1 MSLESRADESRVR
14 VELRRLVTG
23 VGHSP
28 DDAQAAIEAIL
39 AGEAN
44 EVEITALL
52 TAWATRELS
61 GAHLAAIVRSVRAR
75 MTRLEIP
82 SGLRPLLDVCGTGGD
97 GLGTVN
103 LSTVTAIVLAACGVR
118 VAKHGN
124 RAATGV
130 SGSSDVL
137 SVLGVRID
145 PPVEM
150 HAKCLEEVCITYL
163 HAPIFHGALAVLAP
177 VRKQLPFRTVFNLIG
192 PLVNPAAPE
201 YQLVGVSAGSDF
213 ERVVEAGNVL
223 AAEDRTHPSCFTVV
237 RGEDGMDEVSLGGTT
252 FFHQRRECG
261 GSLAENPRGAL
272 APDDFGLPHV
282 QADALRVSGV
292 EASARAI
299 RSVLDGEHGPIRD
312 AVLANV
318 AYGLVVAGQIE
329 LLELRSGVER
339 AAKAIDSKAAADLLD
354 RWVRL

>member
-1 MSLESRADESRVR
+1 
-14 VELRRLVTG
+14 
-23 VGHSP
+23 
-28 DDAQAAIEAIL
+28 
-39 AGEAN
+39 
-44 EVEITALL
+44 
-52 TAWATRELS
+52 
-61 GAHLAAIVRSVRAR
+61 
-75 MTRLEIP
+75 
-82 SGLRPLLDVCGTGGD
+82 
-97 GLGTVN
+97 
-103 LSTVTAIVLAACGVR
+103 VR

-145 PPVEM
+145 PPDGM
-150 HAKCLEEVCITYL
+150 HAKCLEEVGITYL
-163 HAPIFHGALAVLAP
+163 HAPIFHGALAVLGP
-177 VRKQLPFRTVFNLIG
+177 VRKQLPFRTVFNLVG

-213 ERVVEAGNVL
+213 ERVVEAGDVL

-237 RGEDGMDEVSLGGTT
+237 RGEDGMDEVSLGGAT

-261 GSLAENPRGAL
+261 DSLAENSRGTL

-282 QADALRVSGV
+282 QADALRVAGV
-292 EASARAI
+292 DASARAI
-299 RSVLDGEHGPIRD
+299 RSVLDGERGPIRN

-329 LLELRSGVER
+329 LSALRLGVKR
-339 AAKAIDSKAAADLLD
+339 AAEAIDSMAAANVLD
-354 RWVRL
+354 RWVRLTQQA